1 MSHNLSREP
10 GADELRVRQLL
21 IRNGVGPD
29 AGTAPVPPPRKGSP
43 RLPHWWAPKPD
54 VDADGIIPEP
64 APQEPTGRPKDWLD
78 DILDDDTPPAPA
90 KTPDPQPEPM
100 PPEPRPEPGTAQP
113 AQTPAKPPRRRP
125 TLHAGRQ
132 SDSPRMSL
140 LDAWDRT
147 PRRIRWLAYH
157 ATAAAAGW
165 RLGWVDWATDTAA
178 WYADGHWAAPSAFVL
193 YGIGAVALGLYRRS
207 RTWAWAAAWA
217 AAVPVS
223 SIVAGIALYGTGYP
237 S

>member
-1 MSHNLSREP
+1 MSETQP

-29 AGTAPVPPPRKGSP
+29 AGPAPVPPRRGSP

-54 VDADGIIPEP
+54 VGADGIIEPP
-64 APQEPTGRPKDWLD
+64 APPKPVRPRDWLD
-78 DILDDDTPPAPA
+78 DILDASPDPAPA
-90 KTPDPQPEPM
+90 KTPDPQPQAPEQQ
-100 PPEPRPEPGTAQP
+100 PEPATTQP
-113 AQTPAKPPRRRP
+113 AQTPAKPPRKRP
-125 TLHAGRQ
+125 TLRAGRQ

-178 WYADGHWAAPSAFVL
+178 WYADGHWNTPSAWVL
-193 YGIGAVALGLYRRS
+193 YGLGAVALGLYRRS
-207 RTWAWAAAWA
+207 RTWAWPAAWA
-217 AAVPVS
+217 AAIPVS
-223 SIVAGIALYGTGYP
+223 SVIAGIALYGTGYP